1 MPKQRGLPSTAR
13 MRHDQHFV
21 EQLAVRH
28 SEGIGQ
34 MIAVDTLIPN
44 PHQPRQAF
52 DAIDE
57 LVASIR
63 EVGILEP
70 LLVRH
75 DPQGFQII
83 SGERRYRAGVKA
95 GLEELPCIVLDVDE
109 AQVLSIALIE
119 NLQRQDL
126 SAFEEAE
133 GLRALVD
140 RFDYTHEEVAKKIGR
155 SRTSVTE
162 SLSIGDIPAAL
173 RARLDQAGVTTKSI
187 LLEVARTEDSD
198 RQAALVDRIVEEG
211 LTRDQLRALRRAAED
226 EAEDETSDKAAG
238 EAGPAPTQGRRITY
252 RSGTGITLTLYLN
265 RAEITVP
272 EIQQTLREAIEELD
286 TPPSA

>member
-28 SEGIGQ
+28 TDGIGEH
-34 MIAVDTLIPN
+34 IPVDSLIPN
-44 PHQPRQAF
+44 PQQPRQMF

-57 LVASIR
+57 LVASIK

-70 LLVRH
+70 LLVRRT
-75 DPQGFQII
+75 PQGFQIV
-83 SGERRYRAGVKA
+83 SGERRYRAGVEV
-95 GLEELPCIVLDVDE
+95 GLEQMPCIVLDVDE
-109 AQVLSIALIE
+109 AQVLTIALIE

-126 SAFEEAE
+126 SPFEEAE

-140 RFDYTHEEVAKKIGR
+140 RFAYTHEEVARKIGK

-162 SLSIGDIPAAL
+162 MLSLADIPAAL
-173 RARLDQAGVTTKSI
+173 RERLEAAGVATKSI
-187 LLEVARTEDSD
+187 LLEVARIEDAD
-198 RQAALVDRIVEEG
+198 EQTALVDLIVEQG
-211 LTRDQLRALRRAAED
+211 LTRDQLRAMRRGE
-226 EAEDETSDKAAG
+226 EAEPEAVAEPAAPK
-238 EAGPAPTQGRRITY
+238 EPPGRRITY

-265 RAEITVP
+265 RDEITVP

-286 TPPSA
+286 HPPSS